1 MPLSVLVKLVLDVML
16 ILFNGGES
24 IVEAGALH
32 LLLMIAHGLVMVA
45 IGREGHMASLMA
57 TQDLLI
63 WLLLVVVKVVILPLC
78 TWALMP
84 GALSMLRSGMLPTN
98 MLGLVNV
105 GRFPTN
111 MIGLVHVGRSRLV
124 PAYIASAG
132 HSL

>member
-1 MPLSVLVKLVLDVML
+1 
-16 ILFNGGES
+16 
-24 IVEAGALH
+24 
-32 LLLMIAHGLVMVA
+32 
-45 IGREGHMASLMA
+45 MASLMA

-105 GRFPTN
+105 GRFPPS
-111 MIGLVHVGRSRLV
+111 MLGLVHTGRSHVV
-124 PAYIASAG
+124 PLCIDGEGMAFKNGIVTMVRRQRVARESRRSASARHYFLFLQIKDKRLHRIQTKG
-132 HSL
+132 LVW